1 MFEEQTLKFSS
12 RWKIEMNG
20 LLRFLLF
27 EKFLRI
33 VSYGLFSLYKNEE
46 LTLMVSSLIK
56 RLKNGLLWFLPL
68 DFFQRMDSYGP
79 IS

>member
-1 MFEEQTLKFSS
+1 MFDEQTLKFSS
-12 RWKIEMNG
+12 RLKIEMSG
-20 LLRFLLF
+20 LVWFHLF
-27 EKFLRI
+27 KKFLRI

-56 RLKNGLLWFLPL
+56 KLNNGLLWFLPL